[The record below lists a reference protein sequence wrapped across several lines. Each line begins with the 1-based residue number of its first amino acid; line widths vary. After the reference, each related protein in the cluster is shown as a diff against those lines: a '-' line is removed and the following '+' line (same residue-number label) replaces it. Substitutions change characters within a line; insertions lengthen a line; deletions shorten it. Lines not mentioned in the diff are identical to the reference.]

1 MQMMFFRTLL
11 LVCPAA
17 CLLAQ
22 TPPPAAAKPAPVI
35 PPDKIVISV
44 GDLKMTAAQ
53 FDEIVDALPP
63 QYQGQARGPGRKQFV
78 ENLVRIMVLS
88 QEGRRRHL
96 DQSPRYKIQSQFQ
109 SDNLLAGVTF
119 EAMNKEVKID
129 DAEMQKYYAEHKQDY
144 EMANARHILIR
155 MQGSPVPVRPGQKE
169 LSDGEALAK
178 AQDLRKKLEGGAD
191 FAALATA
198 ESDDVGSGAK
208 GGDLGSFA
216 HHQMVPAFDE
226 VVFKMKPGELSEPV
240 KTQFG
245 YHLIKLESIQSKTFE
260 QAKPEIEKHFQPDL
274 AKKNMDE
281 LEKKSNVVVDP
292 QFLEI
297 PK

>member
-1 MQMMFFRTLL
+1 MPGVSQTSIDEMLIDAREAVSLGLGGVLL
-11 LVCPAA
+11 FG
-17 CLLAQ
+17 
-22 TPPPAAAKPAPVI
+22 I
-35 PPDKIVISV
+35 PD
-44 GDLKMTAAQ
+44 
-53 FDEIVDALPP
+53 
-63 QYQGQARGPGRKQFV
+63 RK
-78 ENLVRIMVLS
+78 
-88 QEGRRRHL
+88 
-96 DQSPRYKIQSQFQ
+96 
-109 SDNLLAGVTF
+109 
-119 EAMNKEVKID
+119 
-129 DAEMQKYYAEHKQDY
+129 
-144 EMANARHILIR
+144 
-155 MQGSPVPVRPGQKE
+155 
-169 LSDGEALAK
+169 
-178 AQDLRKKLEGGAD
+178 
-191 FAALATA
+191 
-198 ESDDVGSGAK
+198 DDVGSGAK

-281 LEKKSNVVVDP
+281 LQKKSNVVVDP